1 MFNSALTF
9 FPLKIWFDHAG
20 ISVTGLPPK
29 KLTVLS
35 PMPENANKQIL
46 NTFFFF
52 LHATETTFLTLIA
65 NVVC

>member
-1 MFNSALTF
+1 MFNSPLTF
-9 FPLKIWFDHAG
+9 FPLEILFDHAG
-20 ISVTGLPPK
+20 ISVIGLPPR
-29 KLTVLS
+29 KLAVL
-35 PMPENANKQIL
+35 PQMPENANKQIL